1 MTKLPRDVSGERAA
15 KAFGRI
21 GFVLDH
27 QSGSHMILIH
37 GDDPARRL
45 TVPAHRTIKPGL
57 LRKLVKDAGLSV
69 EQFIELL

>member
-27 QSGSHMILIH
+27 QSGSHMIPVH
-37 GDDPARRL
+37 PDDPAKRL
-45 TVPAHRTIKPGL
+45 TVPAHRALKPGL

-69 EQFIELL
+69 EQFVELV